1 MGRRLVP
8 LTLDNLQDLP
18 RRCRSCVFWELD
30 PVSGEAAVKAGTPR
44 QEKEA
49 WISAVLL
56 EWGSCGRVVYVDE
69 IPVGFVLY
77 APPHVRAAGHCL
89 PTSPVSPDAVQLIT
103 AWIMPGYQGQGLGRV
118 MVQTVAKDLLRRGF
132 RAIEAFGDAHWEGP
146 ACLL

>member
-30 PVSGEAAVKAGTPR
+30 PVSGEAAVKAGNPA

-56 EWGSCGRVVYVDE
+56 EWGSCGRVVYVDDV
-69 IPVGFVLY
+69 PVGFVLY
-77 APPHVRAAGHCL
+77 A
-89 PTSPVSPDAVQLIT
+89 
-103 AWIMPGYQGQGLGRV
+103 
-118 MVQTVAKDLLRRGF
+118 
-132 RAIEAFGDAHWEGP
+132 
-146 ACLL
+146 